1 MNWLKSE
8 EIGYM
13 ETVEHSEWTVD
24 KITALKKLIRW
35 YEGLPPG
42 TEVRIYGGN
51 DSVPVESI
59 LDWLRMSALATGYN
73 EMERSILNDLVQVR
87 KEWMDDTIGA

>member
-1 MNWLKSE
+1 
-8 EIGYM
+8 M

-24 KITALKKLIRW
+24 KITALQKLIMW

-42 TEVRIYGGN
+42 TEVRIAPIN
-51 DSVPVESI
+51 SVLPVENI
-59 LDWLRMSALATGYN
+59 LVWLGARAPTSTYN
-73 EMERSILNDLVQVR
+73 EIERDILNDLIQVR